1 MTRRSFIPS
10 AAAAAVAGAGS
21 AAAETPRN
29 VIIELRRI
37 QLRNGPDNQRQRTTE
52 FLEKHAL
59 PVFQRAGAGPVGFF
73 QSSIGP
79 GTPFLLTLA
88 TYPSLAAMEQI
99 RAKMSA
105 DDAYQKA
112 LEAYNSQP
120 GLNYVRIDSSLL
132 RSFDGFPT
140 VEPPPDAGKRP
151 SRLFE
156 VRMYESNNLTTLHKK
171 IKMFNDGE
179 AGIFKRLGMQPVFFG
194 ETLIGQNQPNLVYM
208 LSYEDLTAREKAWR
222 AFGADSEWKKLRE
235 TPGLSDAE
243 IVSNITN
250 YLVSPLPF
258 SPIR

>member
-1 MTRRSFIPS
+1 MTRRSFIP
-10 AAAAAVAGAGS
+10 AAAAAASAGS
-21 AAAETPRN
+21 AAAAGAPQN

-37 QLRNGPDNQRQRTTE
+37 QLRNGPDNQRQRTSD

-59 PVFQRAGAGPVGFF
+59 AAYQRAGAGPVGVFA
-73 QSSIGP
+73 SSIAP
-79 GTPFLLTLA
+79 GTPFLLTLVA
-88 TYPSLAAMEQI
+88 YPSLAAMEQI

-105 DDAYQKA
+105 DSAFQKA
-112 LEAYNSQP
+112 LDTYNSQP

-132 RSFDGFPT
+132 RTFDGFPT
-140 VEPPPDAGKRP
+140 VVPPPDAGKRP

-156 VRMYESNNLTTLHKK
+156 VRMYESNNLTTLHRK
-171 IKMFNDGE
+171 IKMFNEGE
-179 AGIFKRLGMQPVFFG
+179 AAIFKRLGMQPVFFG

-208 LSYEDLTAREKAWR
+208 LSYQDLADRDKAWR
-222 AFGADSEWKKLRE
+222 AFGGDAEWKKLRE
-235 TPGLSDAE
+235 TPGYSDAE